1 MLQWVTQNID
11 GDFGVGA
18 FLDVQAEPRYAEDAA
33 NHLMLVPVR
42 SGQPLRY
49 FLGAVWSK
57 ATAVGSEEAWRQQLT
72 AESSRRRAPVSI
84 KTGAS

>member
-18 FLDVQAEPRYAEDAA
+18 FLDVQAEPHYAEDAA

-49 FLGAVWSK
+49 FLGTVWSK